1 MGSSGKFKTEIL
13 KKTVI
18 DWEDRDLNDILVLA
32 KESCKGVSI
41 YRVYSGKDLDGEFSF
56 VTEEYATRYI
66 EKAGKY
72 FCRLESQYPIEKITR
87 KIS

>member
-13 KKTVI
+13 KETVV
-18 DWEDRDLNDILVLA
+18 DWDDWDVNDILVLA
-32 KESCKGVSI
+32 KESYKGVSI
-41 YRVYSGKDLDGEFSF
+41 YRVYSGKELDEEFSF
-56 VTEEYATRYI
+56 VTEEYASYDI
-66 EKAGKY
+66 NKAGKY